1 MSESADDRAPDQS
14 TSLAEER
21 TALAEQ
27 RTDMAFARTRFA
39 ADRTLMAWM
48 RTAVSLIGLGFSIYK
63 FFQYLSGSGM
73 TDANWTPSA
82 PRALAIALILL
93 GLAFLLVALIEHVRF
108 MKHLSK
114 AAGQRFPIGPSLIAA
129 VLLWVVGLLALV
141 AVLFRAGPI

>member
-1 MSESADDRAPDQS
+1 MSEDPADQR
-14 TSLAEER
+14 TVLAQER
-21 TALAEQ
+21 TTLAEQ
-27 RTDMAFARTRFA
+27 RTTMAFDRTRFA

-63 FFQYLSGSGM
+63 FFQYLSQSGM

-108 MKHLSK
+108 MKRLSVG
-114 AAGQRFPIGPSLIAA
+114 AGQRFPIGPSLIAA

-141 AVLFRAGPI
+141 AVIFRAGPV